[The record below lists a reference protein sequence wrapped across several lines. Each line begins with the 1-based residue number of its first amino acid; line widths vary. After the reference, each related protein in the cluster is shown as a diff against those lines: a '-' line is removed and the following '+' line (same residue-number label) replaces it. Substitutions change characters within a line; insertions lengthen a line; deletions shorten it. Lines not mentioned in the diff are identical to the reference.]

1 MEDIYGEMITVSR
14 NIAASFPL
22 PCFYTCCGHWMRLSR
37 CLFSQD
43 GRILRCR
50 GIVRRELKN
59 NYGHGLN
66 HAEKVAVDAGAL
78 AQLEGSRRALQGSVR
93 SRAEILAQMA
103 GLLHD
108 LRRGEK
114 DHAHCSAM
122 AAEKVLREFP
132 FPREDKRVIVE
143 AIANHEAFVEPQRID
158 SLLGQMVSDVL
169 YDADKF
175 RWGPDNFTFTLW
187 EMVRFS
193 HVPLVRLVRRFPKG
207 MKGIARIKDTFRTE
221 AGKKYG
227 PEFIDLGLEIGE
239 KIYQFLQVRFAA
251 ELSRENGETRG

>member
-14 NIAASFPL
+14 DIAASFPL
-22 PCFYTCCGHWMRLSR
+22 PCFYTCCSQWMRLSR
-37 CLFSQD
+37 SLFSRD
-43 GRILRCR
+43 GRVLRCR
-50 GIVRRELKN
+50 AIVRRELKN
-59 NYGHGLN
+59 NYGHGLD

-78 AQLEGSRRALQGSVR
+78 AYLEGSKPSHQGLARTRAG
-93 SRAEILAQMA
+93 ILAQMA

-108 LRRGEK
+108 LRRGEE
-114 DHAHCSAM
+114 DHARSSAL
-122 AAEKVLREFP
+122 AAQGLLKDFP
-132 FPREDKRVIVE
+132 FPPEDERVIVQ
-143 AIANHEAFVEPQRID
+143 AIANHEAFVEPKRID
-158 SLLGQMVSDVL
+158 SVLGQMVSDVL

-175 RWGPDNFTFTLW
+175 RWGPDNFTLTLW

-193 HVPLVRLVRRFPKG
+193 QAPVARLIRRFPRG

-251 ELSRENGETRG
+251 ELSREDEERRG